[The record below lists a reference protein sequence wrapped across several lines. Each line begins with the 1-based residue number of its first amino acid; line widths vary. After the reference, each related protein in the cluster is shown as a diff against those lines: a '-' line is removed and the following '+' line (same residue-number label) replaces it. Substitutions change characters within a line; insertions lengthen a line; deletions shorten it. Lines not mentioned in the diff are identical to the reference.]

1 MSHSGAVCVGTPLP
15 SFCRLVGPFVH
26 RPSIY
31 YFCFPVWLP
40 ALLWVA
46 AFGKAAAAAV
56 FCARFCFNFF
66 CM

>member
-31 YFCFPVWLP
+31 YF
-40 ALLWVA
+40 LLSRLA
-46 AFGKAAAAAV
+46 ACSFGRAAAAAV
-56 FCARFCFNFF
+56 FCARFCLNFF